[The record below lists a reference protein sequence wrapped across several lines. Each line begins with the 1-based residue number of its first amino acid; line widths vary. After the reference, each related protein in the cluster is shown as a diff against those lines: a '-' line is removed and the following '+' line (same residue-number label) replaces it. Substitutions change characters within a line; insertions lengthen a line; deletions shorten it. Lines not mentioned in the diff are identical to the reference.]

1 MFKMDLRIY
10 LHKKD
15 LANKAEKGDSALV
28 ICCLLIRFFCYFKLV
43 NDPIFTRSLLP
54 GYQDDDG

>member
-1 MFKMDLRIY
+1 MLKMDLRIY

-28 ICCLLIRFFCYFKLV
+28 ICCLLIRSFCYFKLV
-43 NDPIFTRSLLP
+43 NDPIFPRTLLP
-54 GYQDDDG
+54 GYPDDDG